1 MTNRSESEINKVV
14 LANTGLVHHILKKIN
29 INPSDYDD
37 FLQIGMI
44 GLTKAAMTFDETRQ
58 SKFATYAGRCIE
70 NEINMHFRKT
80 KNDMR
85 NVSLNEPISEDKD
98 GNALTLEDVLSDE
111 SKTNFIEISYYIE
124 TIEKAISL
132 ILNCFT
138 ERERYIFLYTIG
150 GNGQKEIGNQF
161 NISQAHIS
169 RTRKRLRVRIQ
180 NALEKGEYIP
190 DRPFGVTV
198 RNNWIKIY
206 FFTEDIE
213 RLGQALENF
222 AYNVETIKF
231 FNIKDEGNKIEM
243 YFLAEQESFNL
254 IAQILE
260 EMEKV
265 GVYIE

>member
-1 MTNRSESEINKVV
+1 MKNRSESEINKVV

-37 FLQIGMI
+37 FLQIGKI
-44 GLTKAAMTFDETRQ
+44 GLIKAAMTFDETRQ
-58 SKFATYAGRCIE
+58 IKFGTYAARCIE
-70 NEINMHFRKT
+70 NEIYMYLRKN
-80 KNDMR
+80 KNDSR
-85 NVSLNEPISEDKD
+85 NISLNEPISEDKD
-98 GNALTLEDVLSDE
+98 GNALTLEDILSDE
-111 SKTNFIEISYYIE
+111 SETNFIEISDYIE

-138 ERERYIFLYTIG
+138 ERERYIFLYNIG
-150 GNGQKEIGNQF
+150 GIVQTEIGNRF
-161 NISQAHIS
+161 NISQSYIS
-169 RTRKRLRVRIQ
+169 RVEKRLRIRIKKYI
-180 NALEKGEYIP
+180 EKDGYIP

-198 RNNWIKIY
+198 RNNWIKIC
-206 FFTEDIE
+206 FFTEDIY

-231 FNIKDEGNKIEM
+231 FNIKVEGNKIEM
-243 YFLAEQESFNL
+243 YFLSEQESFNL